1 MTPIHLIKSS
11 RERKD
16 AKNKKRLVLR
26 LFILFSEERKE
37 KMIDVTV
44 IGAGVIGAA
53 VAYYLSHYDC
63 KVTVLEKENDVAE
76 GTSIANSGIVHSGHD
91 PHPGTLK
98 ARFNVEGN
106 RMYPE
111 LCRHLHVL
119 YRQTGA
125 FVVAVSTEE
134 TETLKQLK
142 QQAADRG
149 IPCEEMDGEAARKL
163 EPNLS
168 DQVIRVLSL
177 PTTGVVDPWEI
188 TLGLMEEAVL
198 NGCELE
204 LNEKVTAIKR
214 MEDHYEVTT
223 ERDGQQNIRR
233 SRYVVNC
240 AGVHGDDIY
249 RLLAPAA
256 EFRITPR
263 RGEYFVLDNA
273 IQPLV
278 SRPIYPMP
286 SKLGKG
292 ILAIPTI
299 HDNVLLGPD
308 SEEITDKENV
318 GTERSRL
325 DFIRQALTKTVKNI
339 PFDKVIRSF
348 AGLRPTGSS
357 GDFVVR
363 EEENYPG
370 FIQAIGI
377 ESPGLTAAPAIGR
390 YIAEELIGAKEGYPR
405 KENYQN
411 RRPPVRLGGKSL
423 EEKNQYVA
431 ADERFGRIICRC
443 ESVSE
448 GEIIDCIQRP
458 VGART
463 VKAVKKRVR
472 PGSGRCQ
479 GGFCEPRVVEL
490 LARELGVSPLEIL
503 YDSGRSPLLAEET
516 KQAKGAE
523 HENG

>member
-1 MTPIHLIKSS
+1 M
-11 RERKD
+11 
-16 AKNKKRLVLR
+16 
-26 LFILFSEERKE
+26 
-37 KMIDVTV
+37 MDVTV

-63 KVTVLEKENDVAE
+63 RVTVLEKENDVAE

-91 PHPGTLK
+91 PHSGTLK

-106 RMYPE
+106 RMYPQ
-111 LCRHLHVL
+111 LCEHLNVL

-125 FVVAVSTEE
+125 FVVAVNAEE
-134 TETLKQLK
+134 MEVLKKLK
-142 QQAADRG
+142 QQAMERE
-149 IPCEEMDGEAARKL
+149 IPCQEMDGAAARQI

-168 DQVIRVLSL
+168 DQVIAALSL

-188 TLGLMEEAVL
+188 TLGMMEEAVL
-198 NGCELE
+198 NGCELK
-204 LNEKVTAIKR
+204 LNEAVVAIHR
-214 MEDHYEVTT
+214 TENGYEVTT
-223 ERDGQQNIRR
+223 ERDGKQTIWH

-240 AGVHGDDIY
+240 GGVHGDDIY
-249 RLLAPAA
+249 RLLKPAA

-263 RGEYFVLDNA
+263 RGEYFVLDNS
-273 IQPLV
+273 ISPLV
-278 SRPIYPMP
+278 SRPIYPVP

-299 HDNVLLGPD
+299 HDNILLGPD
-308 SEEITDKENV
+308 SEEIEDKENV
-318 GTERSRL
+318 ATERSRL
-325 DFIRQALTKTVKNI
+325 EFIRQSLAKTVKNI

-357 GDFVVR
+357 GDFLIG
-363 EEENYPG
+363 EEKEYPG

-377 ESPGLTAAPAIGR
+377 ESPGLTAAPAIGK
-390 YIAEELIGAKEGYPR
+390 YIAEELIGAKEGYQR

-411 RRPPVRLGGKSL
+411 RRPPIRLHGKSL
-423 EEKNQYVA
+423 AEKNQYVEK
-431 ADERFGRIICRC
+431 DERFGRIICRC
-443 ESVSE
+443 ESISE
-448 GEIIDCIQRP
+448 GEIVDCIRRP

-490 LARELGVSPLEIL
+490 LARELGVSPLAIL
-503 YDSGRSPLLAEET
+503 YDSKRSPLLEEET

-523 HENG
+523 HENS